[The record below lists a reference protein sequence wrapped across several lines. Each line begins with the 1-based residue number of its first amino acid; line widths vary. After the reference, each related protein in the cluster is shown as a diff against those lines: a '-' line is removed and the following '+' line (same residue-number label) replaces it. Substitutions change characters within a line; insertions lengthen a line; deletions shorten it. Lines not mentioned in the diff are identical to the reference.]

1 MKLTG
6 KNLQRWFFFLNTT
19 SDQVLCLAGGKLDDI
34 TVIVGQVVRSQHIS
48 LLAEDQ
54 TVEAHTEQENKLES

>member
-1 MKLTG
+1 
-6 KNLQRWFFFLNTT
+6 
-19 SDQVLCLAGGKLDDI
+19 LAGGKLDDI